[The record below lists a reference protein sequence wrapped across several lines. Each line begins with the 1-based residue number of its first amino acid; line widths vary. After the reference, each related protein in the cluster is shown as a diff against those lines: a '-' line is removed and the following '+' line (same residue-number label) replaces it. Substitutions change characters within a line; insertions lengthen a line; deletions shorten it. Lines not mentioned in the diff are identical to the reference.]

1 MGQEALGATGRIL
14 DLEAFPGFEKALPG
28 RATLPGRLCTPKGRW
43 KPGWEGWNFLASLCT
58 GKSCRA
64 VQVPQ
69 SSTPGPAPLPFRG
82 CPAPTGRSVR
92 AVATGPVLP
101 LDDLEQGISPE
112 PHLPHLH
119 NGHQCQLPHRPV
131 LGFHELTDVA
141 GFTKGIVS
149 HR

>member
-1 MGQEALGATGRIL
+1 MYAEGEMEARMGG
-14 DLEAFPGFEKALPG
+14 LEFSGFSVHREELQGCPDPTELNT
-28 RATLPGRLCTPKGRW
+28 RP
-43 KPGWEGWNFLASLCT
+43 S
-58 GKSCRA
+58 
-64 VQVPQ
+64 
-69 SSTPGPAPLPFRG
+69 PLPFRG
-82 CPAPTGRSVR
+82 CPAPTGGSVR

-101 LDDLEQGISPE
+101 LHNLEQGISP
-112 PHLPHLH
+112 PPRATPFHLH